1 MYISRITNEQFSIAS
16 LWFFLLFE
24 MAMAAVATAALL
36 DGSDNFVLLEDGAAC
51 FLFRAILKT
60 SCGFFINIVCL
71 GAFFV
76 FQ

>member
-60 SCGFFINIVCL
+60 SCGFFIKIVCL

-76 FQ
+76 VQ

>member
-1 MYISRITNEQFSIAS
+1 
-16 LWFFLLFE
+16 

-36 DGSDNFVLLEDGAAC
+36 DGFDNFVLLEDGAAC